1 MLPAYFILV
10 HLIHGIARRL
20 LIVLSLSQERENLH
34 LSFGAT
40 ILPLPITDRLVME
53 GIAGPMA
60 NGQCPIALILTPRL
74 ALTCRKSAA
83 SSHVPKAAS
92 CGRQQASVARK
103 MAGGHCGE
111 NGGKVWRE
119 EKSPKDKD

>member
-60 NGQCPIALILTPRL
+60 NVQSLSFSLL
-74 ALTCRKSAA
+74 ASLSPAA
-83 SSHVPKAAS
+83 KAQRRAS